1 MALEV
6 LIEEINKKGEEE
18 VRKIKAEAEKEAERI
33 IAEAKEKAEDIIKK
47 AKEDAEKEAEMLR
60 RQEISS
66 VNLEMKR
73 LMLNKRKEVLEEV
86 FKLVEDRIRKM
97 DPEEKKRLLE
107 KLIDSCELEEAVV
120 YSNKD
125 DESIVREII
134 SGRKGY
140 RYGGHI
146 DCLGGV
152 ILEST
157 DGEVRINLTF
167 DDLLAQVYES
177 KMSEVSKILFGE

>member
-1 MALEV
+1 MPLEAV
-6 LIEEINKKGEEE
+6 LEEIRKKGDEQVQQILDEAKKEAEEIIAE
-18 VRKIKAEAEKEAERI
+18 AKVEAEEILKKAREEAEKEAERL
-33 IAEAKEKAEDIIKK
+33 K
-47 AKEDAEKEAEMLR
+47 

-73 LMLNKRKEVLEEV
+73 LLLNKRKEILEDVL
-86 FKLVEDRIRKM
+86 KLVEDRIRKM
-97 DPEEKKRLLE
+97 DPEEKKKLLE
-107 KLIDSCELEEAVV
+107 KLINSCELEEAVV

-125 DESIVREII
+125 DENIVREII
-134 SGRKGY
+134 SNKKGY
-140 RYGGHI
+140 RYGGNI
-146 DCLGGV
+146 NCLGGV

>member
-1 MALEV
+1 MPLEAV
-6 LIEEINKKGEEE
+6 LEEIRKKGDEQVQQILDEAKKEAEEIIAE
-18 VRKIKAEAEKEAERI
+18 AKVEAEEILKKAREEAEKEAERL
-33 IAEAKEKAEDIIKK
+33 K
-47 AKEDAEKEAEMLR
+47 

-73 LMLNKRKEVLEEV
+73 LLLNKRKEILEDVL
-86 FKLVEDRIRKM
+86 KLVEDRIRKM
-97 DPEEKKRLLE
+97 DPEEKKKLLE
-107 KLIDSCELEEAVV
+107 KLINSCELEEAVV

-125 DESIVREII
+125 DENIVREVI
-134 SGRKGY
+134 SNKKGY
-140 RYGGHI
+140 RYGGNI
-146 DCLGGV
+146 NCLGGV